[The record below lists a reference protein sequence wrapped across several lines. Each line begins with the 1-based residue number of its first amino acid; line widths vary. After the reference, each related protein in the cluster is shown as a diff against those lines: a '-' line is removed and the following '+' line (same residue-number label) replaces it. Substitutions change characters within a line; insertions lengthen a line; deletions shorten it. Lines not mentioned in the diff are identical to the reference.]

1 MMKASKYIKNRKISD
16 PEFSSGYDQGLENLK
31 LSHMLQEARKNAG
44 LTQEELANKIG
55 TKRSAISRM
64 EKHAKDLKV
73 STLEKVAT
81 ALGLKVNI
89 QLS

>member
-1 MMKASKYIKNRKISD
+1 MKANEYIKKRKKVDSD
-16 PEFSSGYDQGLENLK
+16 FASGYEQGLEDLK
-31 LSHMLQEARKNAG
+31 LSHMLQEARKKAG

-73 STLEKVAT
+73 STLEKVAG
-81 ALGLKVNI
+81 ALGLKVTI

>member
-1 MMKASKYIKNRKISD
+1 MKANDYIKKRKKAD
-16 PEFSSGYDQGLENLK
+16 PEFAVGYEQGLEDLK
-31 LSHMLQEARKNAG
+31 LSHMLQEARKKAG

-73 STLEKVAT
+73 STLEKVAS
-81 ALGLKVNI
+81 ALNLKVTI